1 MANKKS
7 HRKNYK
13 KKGGDNTSSS
23 SRRKRK
29 EEIRKKTA
37 AAAERRRRKQT
48 YRQPSYQPREC
59 RNLSDRYLDTYN
71 PMVDHGVR
79 HIDPFQNYLQRECIG
94 RECILLRNTLDR
106 KSILDRAYQTRQRDY
121 HQNAMSELNNR
132 MNRTRRRNQRNQTR
146 MSLNRMMQQGNLHE
160 LDSQVSDNIMRF
172 I

>member
-48 YRQPSYQPREC
+48 YRQPSYQPRER

-71 PMVDHGVR
+71 PIVDHSVR
-79 HIDPFQNYLQRECIG
+79 HIDPIQNYLQRECLGHECDLLYPHSRRPIYG
-94 RECILLRNTLDR
+94 RAIQN
-106 KSILDRAYQTRQRDY
+106 RQRDY